1 MTKTTWAGIAML
13 SLLLSACGGAPTERT
28 LTVQDIQSTAAAMA
42 GTIIAETNAAVP
54 TNTPVPPTDT
64 PAPTGTSVPSPTAD
78 LSSPTPAAT
87 FTSPAPTKDP
97 CDKILSGWQGPSA
110 NLNLVHEYS
119 PMSKDDKVVVSMW
132 VKTDLGECGF
142 LPDLSTG
149 PVGQY
154 SVFAYVDGARDF
166 RVSGGFRITEASWDI
181 VIRNDTIV
189 ALGSC
194 YPNC

>member
-1 MTKTTWAGIAML
+1 MSKNTWAGIAIL
-13 SLLLSACGGAPTERT
+13 SLLLSACGGAPIEPT
-28 LTVQDIQSTAAAMA
+28 LDAPDIQSTAAAMA
-42 GTIIAETNAAVP
+42 ATIIAETNAAVP
-54 TNTPVPPTDT
+54 TNTSVPPTGTPAPTDT
-64 PAPTGTSVPSPTAD
+64 PVPSPTAD
-78 LSSPTPAAT
+78 LSSPTAAAT

-97 CDKILSGWQGPSA
+97 CDKILSGWQGSSA
-110 NLNLVHEYS
+110 NLNLVYEYS
-119 PMSKDDKVVVSMW
+119 PISKDDKVVVSIW

-149 PVGQY
+149 PAGQY
-154 SVFAYVDGARDF
+154 SVAAYIDGTKDF
-166 RVSGGFRITEASWDI
+166 KVFGGFRITEASWDI